1 MKIVS
6 DRIRA
11 GIIVCGTT
19 AWFFSPCAILYR
31 SLAQAKELK
40 VISRIQ

>member
-19 AWFFSPCAILYR
+19 AITLVVLR
-31 SLAQAKELK
+31 SLAPAKELK
-40 VISRIQ
+40 AISRIQ